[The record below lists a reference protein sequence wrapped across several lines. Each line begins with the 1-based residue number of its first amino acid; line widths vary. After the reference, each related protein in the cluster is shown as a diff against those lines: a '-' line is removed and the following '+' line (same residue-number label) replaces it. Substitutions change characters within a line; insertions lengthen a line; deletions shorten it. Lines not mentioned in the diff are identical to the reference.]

1 MGGRKPLK
9 IALDTNILIYFLEDI
24 EPYAAKV
31 ESLLNS
37 FMRGEKQGIISTIN
51 IAEILTGFY
60 AVKEEEKAVE
70 TKNLLQDLTQ
80 GNFKIVP
87 VTFEIADLA
96 ANLRAERGGR
106 LPDAIIA
113 ATAINQKADILYSQD
128 KGLQR
133 YSKYINVSK
142 LE

>member
-128 KGLQR
+128 KDLQR

>member
-70 TKNLLQDLTQ
+70 TKKPASRPNSRQLQDSS
-80 GNFKIVP
+80 GN
-87 VTFEIADLA
+87 L
-96 ANLRAERGGR
+96 
-106 LPDAIIA
+106 
-113 ATAINQKADILYSQD
+113 
-128 KGLQR
+128 
-133 YSKYINVSK
+133 
-142 LE
+142 

>member
-60 AVKEEEKAVE
+60 TAKEEEKAVE

-80 GNFKIVP
+80 GSFKIVP